1 MSDVYLSYSSKDK
14 HHAETLAKE
23 LQALGISAWLDS
35 KDLVPG
41 SDFEKAVG
49 SAISDARLIAFL
61 VEPGASREKVQWEY
75 MEALGHSWSD
85 NEKILLPILIGK
97 AEPPSFLRHSLALR
111 VRSRNPE
118 WARTAKQIA
127 KLLSQG
133 GSVKRRKPS
142 VKEQM
147 KRLNLIERGANA
159 LRVNDDQSV
168 RKQYLNQSEN
178 IKGPTKVV

>member
-1 MSDVYLSYSSKDK
+1 MSNVYLSYSSRDNQ
-14 HHAETLAKE
+14 HAEELAKE

-41 SDFEKAVG
+41 SDFKQAIS
-49 SAISDARLIAFL
+49 SAISNARLIAFL
-61 VEPGASREKVQWEY
+61 VEPGASREKAQWEY

-85 NEKILLPILIGK
+85 NEKILVPVLIGN
-97 AEPPSFLRHSLALR
+97 AEPPSFLRHAPALR
-111 VRSRNPE
+111 VRPRNPE

-133 GSVKRRKPS
+133 GSLKRRKPP
-142 VKEQM
+142 VKEQI

-159 LRVNDDQSV
+159 LRVRDDESV
-168 RKQYLNQSEN
+168 RK
-178 IKGPTKVV
+178 

>member
-14 HHAETLAKE
+14 QHAEGLAKE

-41 SDFEKAVG
+41 SDFKQSIS
-49 SAISDARLIAFL
+49 SAISNARLIAFL
-61 VEPGASREKVQWEY
+61 MEPGASRENAQWEY

-85 NEKILLPILIGK
+85 DEKILVPVLIGN
-97 AEPPSFLRHSLALR
+97 AEPPSFLRHSPALR
-111 VRSRNPE
+111 VQPRNPE

-133 GSVKRRKPS
+133 GSLKRRKPP
-142 VKEQM
+142 VKEQI

-159 LRVNDDQSV
+159 LRVQDDESV
-168 RKQYLNQSEN
+168 RK
-178 IKGPTKVV
+178 